1 MSKEVLPGYLQR
13 DANCDANE
21 IFNMRNQFLRNQR
34 ARRLPLRFE
43 IISPYTNTTLS
54 QANNALPQFTEEQLN
69 MRRKAEI
76 LQYKKSSSQSSS
88 LTKKQKF
95 SKLVSGPF
103 QRKTKTLYVFNIVYT
118 LNNLIEE
125 IIDSGGSATYFNFI
139 LSSRNES
146 SLALITNGINNIY
159 SSILS
164 VSLNSFNTTITNNN
178 ININITETVTFISR
192 EEIQQIIT
200 DVSGQVYDVI
210 QTNSGAYNGD
220 LTFYHFTLSAGLTFN
235 SSIFNVGP
243 CKTDL
248 FIPTLSSSSDVP
260 GPIVELKF
268 DPNVPLYNYAQ
279 GQSNAI
285 SQEEEDNEPW
295 TFSTS
300 NNIAISGFNVEQT
313 LFSLTIGPNDN
324 DFNTFSF
331 KTPIGFY
338 IKGNAGSSDPQLNE
352 VFTISSIDVI
362 VCFGSTVISDLTPTI
377 ITDNIVTS
385 IDFNV
390 TSTSGEPFEMVYYLG
405 ELSVNDLRISTQF
418 GFIYDIK
425 LKFNVFSSLN
435 GTYENLLIG
444 NYLNLEN
451 KTHLITGISIN
462 STTPS
467 NVFQNMSSEF
477 YLNSLV

>member
-1 MSKEVLPGYLQR
+1 MSSKEILPGYLQP
-13 DANCDANE
+13 DPNCDTNN
-21 IFNMRNQFLRNQR
+21 IFNMRNIFLRNQR

-54 QANNALPQFTEEQLN
+54 QVNNTPQQFTEEQLN

-76 LQYKKSSSQSSS
+76 LQYKKNSSQSSS

-125 IIDSGGSATYFNFI
+125 IIDSNNSSSYFNFTLGSRNQNI
-139 LSSRNES
+139 LS
-146 SLALITNGINNIY
+146 LITNGINTIY
-159 SSILS
+159 ANILS
-164 VSLNSFNTTITNNN
+164 ISLNSFNTSIINNN

-192 EEIQQIIT
+192 EEIEQIIT
-200 DVSGQVYDVI
+200 DVSGQIYDVI
-210 QTNSGAYNGD
+210 QTNSGAYNGE
-220 LTFYHFTLSAGLTFN
+220 LKFYHFTMTSALTFN

-248 FIPTLSSSSDVP
+248 FIPTLSSSSDIP
-260 GPIVELKF
+260 GPIVELKY

-285 SQEEEDNEPW
+285 SEQEEDIEPW

-300 NNIAISGFNVEQT
+300 NNIEIIGFNVEQT
-313 LFSLTIGPNDN
+313 LLSLTIGVIDN
-324 DFNTFSF
+324 DFTIFNF

-338 IKGNAGSSDPQLNE
+338 IKGIAKSNSPQLNE

-362 VCFGSTVISDLTPTI
+362 VNFGSTVISDLTPTI
-377 ITDNIVTS
+377 ITDKIVRS

-390 TSTSGEPFEMVYYLG
+390 NAINNQEFEMVYYLG
-405 ELSVNDLRISTQF
+405 ELVVNNLRLSTQY

-425 LKFNVFSSLN
+425 LKFNVFTTLN
-435 GTYENLLIG
+435 GNYENLLIG

-451 KTHLITGISIN
+451 KINSIN
-462 STTPS
+462 NIAVNSVSPNIITDT
-467 NVFQNMSSEF
+467 NAEF
-477 YLNSLV
+477 DLYS

>member
-1 MSKEVLPGYLQR
+1 MSKEILPGYLQP
-13 DANCDANE
+13 DANCGANE

-54 QANNALPQFTEEQLN
+54 QANNAPPQFTEEQLN

-76 LQYKKSSSQSSS
+76 LQYKKSSSQSSG
-88 LTKKQKF
+88 LTKKQRF

-103 QRKTKTLYVFNIVYT
+103 QRKTKTLYKFNIVYT
-118 LNNLIEE
+118 LNNLFEE
-125 IIDSGGSATYFNFI
+125 FIDDQNTNTYFNFI
-139 LSSRNES
+139 LSSRDDN

-164 VSLNSFNTTITNNN
+164 IPLTSLNSTITNNN
-178 ININITETVTFISR
+178 INVNITETITFISR
-192 EEIQQIIT
+192 EEIEQIIT
-200 DVSGQVYDVI
+200 DVSGQVYNVI
-210 QTNSGAYNGD
+210 QTNSGAYYGVN
-220 LTFYHFTLSAGLTFN
+220 TSYYFTMSAGLTFN

-248 FIPTLSSSSDVP
+248 YIPTLSSSSDVP

-268 DPNVPLYNYAQ
+268 DPNVPLYNYTQ

-285 SQEEEDNEPW
+285 TEEEELNEPW

-313 LFSLTIGPNDN
+313 LFSLTIGPTDN
-324 DFNTFSF
+324 DFDTFSF

-338 IKGNAGSSDPQLNE
+338 IKGNALSSDQQLNE

-377 ITDNIVTS
+377 ITDNIVSS

-390 TSTSGEPFEMVYYLG
+390 TATNKEEFEMVYYLG

-435 GTYENLLIG
+435 GIYENLLIG

-451 KTHLITGISIN
+451 KTLSTTGIIIN
-462 STTPS
+462 STIPS
-467 NVFQNMSSEF
+467 NIVQNMESEF
-477 YLNSLV
+477 YLESLF